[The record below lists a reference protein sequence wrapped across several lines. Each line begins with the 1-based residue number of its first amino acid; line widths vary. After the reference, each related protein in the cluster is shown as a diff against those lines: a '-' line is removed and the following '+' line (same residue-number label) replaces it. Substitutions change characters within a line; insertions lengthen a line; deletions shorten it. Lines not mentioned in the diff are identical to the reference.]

1 MNNSMNI
8 LRRLMAFLLAL
19 LLVTT
24 MVGDDFYTRAEGEV
38 IESTE
43 ESGGEES
50 AAAPEE
56 GGGSEYTAPEGEAP
70 VEEVVPADV
79 TGDIT
84 GEPGVDGEV
93 PGQDNTGIE
102 NPVIVDENGNIITPE
117 NGDGASNQNE
127 ANNDANNPNT
137 IDTPSDETNTNNNTT
152 VETDPSDEKITEEE
166 TETPKGKNL
175 KRKSLRK
182 KS

>member
-56 GGGSEYTAPEGEAP
+56 SGGGEYTAPEGEAP

-93 PGQDNTGIE
+93 PSQDNIGID
-102 NPVIVDENGNIITPE
+102 NPVIVDENGILLLQKMEMEPQIKMRLIMMP
-117 NGDGASNQNE
+117 
-127 ANNDANNPNT
+127 
-137 IDTPSDETNTNNNTT
+137 TT
-152 VETDPSDEKITEEE
+152 LI
-166 TETPKGKNL
+166 L
-175 KRKSLRK
+175 
-182 KS
+182 